1 MTYIRHIQYLHEIF
15 LYIGVMD
22 EATGTPLLEMKSLNE
37 KKSINNPNLKSKK
50 SMIISP
56 LIR

>member
-1 MTYIRHIQYLHEIF
+1 
-15 LYIGVMD
+15 MD
-22 EATGTPLLEMKSLNE
+22 ETTGTPLLEMKSLNGE
-37 KKSINNPNLKSKK
+37 MSINNPNLKSKK